1 MLANI
6 IDRELLRSWLSLK
19 LLSRLDAHGQK
30 NITIFFWM
38 GQLVNQPVFNKH
50 LLCVSPML
58 GVSPN
63 IQGIQ
68 KKKSMSNLFNGNV
81 YIKLER
87 VIQ

>member
-1 MLANI
+1 MTIRHMLANI

-68 KKKSMSNLFNGNV
+68 KKNLCLICLMEMFT
-81 YIKLER
+81 LS
-87 VIQ
+87 

>member
-30 NITIFFWM
+30 
-38 GQLVNQPVFNKH
+38 
-50 LLCVSPML
+50 
-58 GVSPN
+58 
-63 IQGIQ
+63 
-68 KKKSMSNLFNGNV
+68 MSNLFNGNV